1 MRGPTCIFWASLMP
15 FSLLR
20 QLDRDGDGSL
30 SRKEIKKG
38 LAALE
43 QGTGLKLAGK
53 RAKEAFGYI
62 NETGGKVDAE
72 EFFAFVSTAEERKAS
87 DRLFKQLDRSGDGFR
102 KDEGTSFA
110 PVRILNTKENGR
122 GGMTAR
128 PSYRF
133 ISRKEVQEGLA
144 AINETSGIVM
154 QVGIRTVIV
163 PIPSLPHHYA
173 NMVSLRIWY
182 VCEYG
187 M

>member
-53 RAKEAFGYI
+53 RAKAAFGYI

-102 KDEGTSFA
+102 KDEGILSFHA
-110 PVRILNTKENGR
+110 
-122 GGMTAR
+122 
-128 PSYRF
+128 
-133 ISRKEVQEGLA
+133 
-144 AINETSGIVM
+144 
-154 QVGIRTVIV
+154 VIV
-163 PIPSLPHHYA
+163 CPYMDYQYKRERKRRNHRTAL
-173 NMVSLRIWY
+173 V
-182 VCEYG
+182 
-187 M
+187 